1 MAIIVV
7 GGGGRG
13 AGKTALVCGLMRALP
28 DISWTAVKIT
38 SHEHG
43 HEQGQDKTTPIW
55 EETAP
60 GDGTDTARYLAAGA
74 CRALL
79 VTAGED
85 GLGPIV
91 EQILQEHSRASGASN
106 VGARGVGAK
115 EVGTKKAGAIGAGI
129 IIESNSVL
137 RHLRPDVCLCA
148 ATSPWAEQK
157 ASFEL
162 LMEHVDATVELAA
175 HDHIIEAEKITFRL
189 ASLERVSP
197 TMLDWLR
204 ERLGAQGIGNSQ

>member
-28 DISWTAVKIT
+28 EIPWTAVKIT
-38 SHEHG
+38 GHEH
-43 HEQGQDKTTPIW
+43 GQDKTTPIW
-55 EETAP
+55 EETTP
-60 GDGTDTARYLAAGA
+60 GEGTDTARYLSAGA
-74 CRALL
+74 RRALL
-79 VTAGED
+79 VTASED
-85 GLGPIV
+85 ALGPIV
-91 EQILQEHSRASGASN
+91 EQILQGNSRASGASSS
-106 VGARGVGAK
+106 
-115 EVGTKKAGAIGAGI
+115 GAIGSGATRAGI

-157 ASFEL
+157 ASFDL

-175 HDHIIEAEKITFRL
+175 HDHIIEASKITFRL

-204 ERLGAQGIGNSQ
+204 ERLGEAGDRE

>member
-28 DISWTAVKIT
+28 DIPWTAVKIT
-38 SHEHG
+38 THEH
-43 HEQGQDKTTPIW
+43 GQDKTTPIW

-60 GDGTDTARYLAAGA
+60 GEGTDTARYLAAGA
-74 CRALL
+74 RRALL

-85 GLGPIV
+85 GLGSIV
-91 EQILQEHSRASGASN
+91 EQILQEHSRASG
-106 VGARGVGAK
+106 VIPG
-115 EVGTKKAGAIGAGI
+115 GI
-129 IIESNSVL
+129 IIESNTVL
-137 RHLRPDVCLCA
+137 RHLRPDICLCA
-148 ATSPWAEQK
+148 ATSPWTGQK
-157 ASFEL
+157 ASFDL
-162 LMEHVDATVELAA
+162 LMEHVDATVELAG

-204 ERLGAQGIGNSQ
+204 ERLGTAA

>member
-28 DISWTAVKIT
+28 EIPWTAVKIT
-38 SHEHG
+38 THEHG
-43 HEQGQDKTTPIW
+43 HGNAAPIW
-55 EETAP
+55 EETTP
-60 GDGTDTARYLAAGA
+60 GHGTDTARYLAAGA
-74 CRALL
+74 QRALL

-91 EQILQEHSRASGASN
+91 EQILQEHSRASGVVD
-106 VGARGVGAK
+106 VGAVNIGEKKVGA
-115 EVGTKKAGAIGAGI
+115 KKAGAIRAGI

-137 RHLRPDVCLCA
+137 RHLTPDVCLCA

-157 ASFEL
+157 ASFDL

-197 TMLDWLR
+197 TMLDWLL
-204 ERLGAQGIGNSQ
+204 ERLGER

>member
-38 SHEHG
+38 GHEHWHEHG
-43 HEQGQDKTTPIW
+43 QEKTTPIW

-60 GDGTDTARYLAAGA
+60 GQGTDTARYLAAGA
-74 CRALL
+74 RRALL

-85 GLGPIV
+85 ALGPIV
-91 EQILQEHSRASGASN
+91 EQILEEQSRTSGAIN
-106 VGARGVGAK
+106 VGANK
-115 EVGTKKAGAIGAGI
+115 VGTKKAGAIGSGI

-137 RHLRPDVCLCA
+137 RHLRPDICLCA
-148 ATSPWAEQK
+148 AISPWAEQK
-157 ASFEL
+157 ASFDL

-204 ERLGAQGIGNSQ
+204 ERLGSLA

>member
-28 DISWTAVKIT
+28 EIPWTAVKIT
-38 SHEHG
+38 THEH
-43 HEQGQDKTTPIW
+43 GQDKTTPIW

-60 GDGTDTARYLAAGA
+60 VDGTDTARYLAAGA
-74 CRALL
+74 RRALL
-79 VTAGED
+79 VTVGED

-91 EQILQEHSRASGASN
+91 ERILEEHSRAPGEVDGGAKM
-106 VGARGVGAK
+106 VGA
-115 EVGTKKAGAIGAGI
+115 KKAGATGAGI

-137 RHLRPDVCLCA
+137 RHVRPDICLCA

-157 ASFEL
+157 ASFDL

-197 TMLDWLR
+197 TMLDWLL
-204 ERLGAQGIGNSQ
+204 ERLGER

>member
-13 AGKTALVCGLMRALP
+13 AGKTALVCGLMRGLP
-28 DISWTAVKIT
+28 EIPWTAVKIT
-38 SHEHG
+38 THEH
-43 HEQGQDKTTPIW
+43 GQDKTTPIW

-60 GDGTDTARYLAAGA
+60 GQGTDTARYLAAGA
-74 CRALL
+74 RRALL

-85 GLGPIV
+85 ALGPIV
-91 EQILQEHSRASGASN
+91 EQILQEHSRASGVIN
-106 VGARGVGAK
+106 VGAKKVGA
-115 EVGTKKAGAIGAGI
+115 KKAGATRAGI

-137 RHLRPDVCLCA
+137 RHLSPDVCLCA

-157 ASFEL
+157 ASFDL

-204 ERLGAQGIGNSQ
+204 ERLEAAA

>member
-1 MAIIVV
+1 
-7 GGGGRG
+7 
-13 AGKTALVCGLMRALP
+13 MRALP

-43 HEQGQDKTTPIW
+43 HVQGQDNPTPIW

-60 GDGTDTARYLAAGA
+60 GQGTDTARYLAAGA
-74 CRALL
+74 RRALL

-91 EQILQEHSRASGASN
+91 EQILEEHSRASGASN
-106 VGARGVGAK
+106 SGARGVGAK

-137 RHLRPDVCLCA
+137 RHLTPDVCLCA
-148 ATSPWAEQK
+148 ATSPWSEQK
-157 ASFEL
+157 ASFDL

-197 TMLDWLR
+197 IMLDWLR

>member
-13 AGKTALVCGLMRALP
+13 AGKTALVCGLVRALP

-43 HEQGQDKTTPIW
+43 HEHGQDNPTPIW

-60 GDGTDTARYLAAGA
+60 GEGSDTARYLAAGA

-85 GLGPIV
+85 GLGPV
-91 EQILQEHSRASGASN
+91 VGGLLQEQSRGC
-106 VGARGVGAK
+106 GG
-115 EVGTKKAGAIGAGI
+115 
-129 IIESNSVL
+129 
-137 RHLRPDVCLCA
+137 D
-148 ATSPWAEQK
+148 
-157 ASFEL
+157 
-162 LMEHVDATVELAA
+162 
-175 HDHIIEAEKITFRL
+175 
-189 ASLERVSP
+189 
-197 TMLDWLR
+197 
-204 ERLGAQGIGNSQ
+204 

>member
-28 DISWTAVKIT
+28 DIRWTAVKIT

-43 HEQGQDKTTPIW
+43 HEHGQDKTTPIW
-55 EETAP
+55 EETSP
-60 GDGTDTARYLAAGA
+60 GEGTDTARYLAAGA
-74 CRALL
+74 RRALL

-85 GLGPIV
+85 ALGPIV
-91 EQILQEHSRASGASN
+91 ERILQEHSRASGVID
-106 VGARGVGAK
+106 VGTNGVGTSGVGTNGVGA
-115 EVGTKKAGAIGAGI
+115 KKAGAIGAGI

-137 RHLRPDVCLCA
+137 RHLHPDVCLCA

-157 ASFEL
+157 ASFDL

-197 TMLDWLR
+197 TLLDWLR
-204 ERLGAQGIGNSQ
+204 ERLGAVA

>member
-43 HEQGQDKTTPIW
+43 HEHGQDKTTPIW

-60 GDGTDTARYLAAGA
+60 GEGTDTARYLAAGA
-74 CRALL
+74 RRALL

-91 EQILQEHSRASGASN
+91 EQLLQEHSRASGASN
-106 VGARGVGAK
+106 SGVMNS
-115 EVGTKKAGAIGAGI
+115 GAIRAGI

-137 RHLRPDVCLCA
+137 RHLRPDICLCA
-148 ATSPWAEQK
+148 ATSPWSEQK
-157 ASFEL
+157 ASFDL

>member
-28 DISWTAVKIT
+28 EIPWTAVKIT
-38 SHEHG
+38 THEHG
-43 HEQGQDKTTPIW
+43 RERGQDKTTPIW

-60 GDGTDTARYLAAGA
+60 GEGTDTARYLAAGA
-74 CRALL
+74 RRALL
-79 VTAGED
+79 VTVGED

-91 EQILQEHSRASGASN
+91 EQIIEEHSRASGVSN
-106 VGARGVGAK
+106 
-115 EVGTKKAGAIGAGI
+115 AGAMNSGAIRSGVIGAGI

-148 ATSPWAEQK
+148 ATSPWSEQK
-157 ASFEL
+157 ASFDL

-175 HDHIIEAEKITFRL
+175 HDHIIEAEK
-189 ASLERVSP
+189 
-197 TMLDWLR
+197 
-204 ERLGAQGIGNSQ
+204 